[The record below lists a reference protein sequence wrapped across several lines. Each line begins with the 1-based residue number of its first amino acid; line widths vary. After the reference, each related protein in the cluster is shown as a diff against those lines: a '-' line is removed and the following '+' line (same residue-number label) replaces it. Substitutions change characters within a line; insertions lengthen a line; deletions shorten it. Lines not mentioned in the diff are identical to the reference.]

1 MILKTSFIFVC
12 SSIFFF
18 YTPQAQIKKGSLFL
32 GGNISFLS
40 VKNDIDLP
48 QPLLQ
53 KQKSISIQPLAG
65 KAIRDNTIIGIYI
78 SFGYAQS
85 DNINNSL
92 ASKTNQYAGA
102 LFLRKYKSLLA
113 GFSLFGETD
122 LRFLHEG
129 RTYYRS
135 NQTDNTKGPTIGVSF
150 YPGLSYAVN
159 KKLQLETAFGRLFD
173 ISYTHENR
181 LVKGSDGRTNAKSTI
196 NFFNVQTIL
205 NNISNFTLGFRLL
218 ISK

>member
-1 MILKTSFIFVC
+1 MQLKLL
-12 SSIFFF
+12 FFF
-18 YTPQAQIKKGSLFL
+18 LCFSINFYFTSNAQIKKGSIFL
-32 GGNISFLS
+32 GGNISFSS
-40 VKNDIDLP
+40 VKYNIELP
-48 QPLLQ
+48 QELTQ
-53 KQKSISIQPLAG
+53 KQRSISIQPLAG
-65 KAIRDNTIIGIYI
+65 KAIRDNTIMGIYI
-78 SFGYAQS
+78 SFSYAQS

-122 LRFLHEG
+122 LHFLHEG

-135 NQTDNTKGPTIGVSF
+135 NETDNTKGPTIGISF

-159 KKLQLETAFGRLFD
+159 KKLQLETAFGQLFD
-173 ISYTHENR
+173 ISYTHEKR
-181 LVKGSDGRTNAKSTI
+181 LVKGSDGRTNAKSTM
-196 NFFNVQTIL
+196 NFFNVQTSL
-205 NNISNFTLGFRLL
+205 NNISTFRLGFRLL